1 MMDNTADMPIELQ
14 VALSYLDDIDGQIER
29 RIKSETHNVLIRAQA
44 AQGIQKGDLALA
56 HRELDKLAA
65 QGVEVKTARSMV
77 FFKEGLLA
85 YAVATAGGPETGDQ
99 TKWLKKAA
107 EAFQKSIHEDP
118 DAEAYYNLGLVYK
131 LLNRKSS
138 ALEAFHQ
145 AEQDSDPELSLR
157 ARKEI
162 GRLDPDGKMQRSGTS
177 PAASGNGGVAVA
189 GPSKKPHWG
198 FIGWG
203 IGSILFAWI
212 HPFLFFSGAGLIAW
226 GVFKGKPD

>member
-1 MMDNTADMPIELQ
+1 MDDTADMPRELQ

-29 RIKSETHNVLIRAQA
+29 RVKSKTDNVLIRAQA
-44 AQGIQKGDLALA
+44 AQEIQKGDLALA
-56 HRELDKLAA
+56 HRELDKLAT
-65 QGVEVKTARSMV
+65 QGVEVKPARSMV

-85 YAVATAGGPETGDQ
+85 YAVATSGGPETGDQ
-99 TKWLKKAA
+99 TRWLNKAA
-107 EAFQKSIHEDP
+107 EAFQKSINEAP
-118 DAEAYYNLGLVYK
+118 DAETYFNLGLVYK
-131 LLNRKSS
+131 ILKRKSS
-138 ALEAFHQ
+138 ALEAFQQ
-145 AEQDSDPELSLR
+145 AEQSSDPELSLK

-162 GRLDPDGKMQRSGTS
+162 GRLDPDGRMQGATTAPASSRSG
-177 PAASGNGGVAVA
+177 GFAVA